1 MVRCCKS
8 TWQESIPVNDER
20 LQRQVMHRLMLRMVH
35 RILHRLV
42 HHLVHPADFV
52 MAGTKGLARIEK

>member
-1 MVRCCKS
+1 
-8 TWQESIPVNDER
+8 
-20 LQRQVMHRLMLRMVH
+20 MHRLMLRMVH

-52 MAGTKGLARIEK
+52 RAGKKGLARIEK